1 MSHDRPDTSADDS
14 RDWGLGTRAIHAG
27 QSPDPSTGA
36 VMPPIYATSTYAQS
50 SPGVHQ
56 GFEYSRTHN
65 PTRFAYER
73 CIAGLEGGSRG
84 FAFASGLA
92 ATSTILE
99 LLDSGSHVIC
109 MDDVYGGTFRLF
121 ERVRRRSAGL
131 DFSFVDLTDP
141 AAFEAAIRPDT
152 RMVWVETPTNPMLK
166 IVDLRAIAAIA
177 KRHGLRMVADNT
189 FASPM
194 LQRPLEHG
202 ADIVMHSATKYLNGH
217 SDMVGGIAVVG
228 DDAELAEKMAFLQ
241 NSVGAVQGPFD
252 SFLALRG
259 LKTLHLRMRAH
270 CENAQALAEWLQTHP
285 AIETVIYP
293 GLESHPHHALAARQM
308 DGFGGIVSIRIK
320 GGYAGAQRFCER
332 THLFTLAESLG
343 GVESLVNH
351 PAVMTHASVPP
362 ERRAALGIHDD
373 LVRLSVGI
381 ETLSDLQADL
391 AQALAAV
398 A

>member
-1 MSHDRPDTSADDS
+1 MSDNDQLQ
-14 RDWGLGTRAIHAG
+14 LGTLAIHGG

-73 CIAGLEGGSRG
+73 CVATLERGSRG

-92 ATSTILE
+92 ATSTLLE
-99 LLDSGSHVIC
+99 LLDSGDHVIA
-109 MDDVYGGTFRLF
+109 MDDVYGGSFRLF

-131 DFSFVDLTDP
+131 DFSWVDLTDP
-141 AAFEAAIRPDT
+141 AKFEAAITPKT
-152 RMVWVETPTNPMLK
+152 KLVWIETPTNPLLK
-166 IVDLRAIAAIA
+166 IVDIAAIAAIA
-177 KRHGLRMVADNT
+177 KRRGLLVAVDNT

-202 ADIVMHSATKYLNGH
+202 ADIVMHSATKFINGH
-217 SDMVGGIAVVG
+217 SDIVGGLLVVG
-228 DDAELAEKMAFLQ
+228 DNDELGEQLAFLQ

-270 CENAQALAEWLQTHP
+270 CDNALALAQWLQEQAAVT
-285 AIETVIYP
+285 EVIYP
-293 GLESHPHHALAARQM
+293 GLPSHPHHELAKRQM
-308 DGFGGIVSIRIK
+308 DGFGGMLSIRLK
-320 GGYAGAQRFCER
+320 GGFEAAKRFCER
-332 THLFTLAESLG
+332 LQLFTLAESLG

-351 PAVMTHASVPP
+351 PAVMTHASIPP
-362 ERRAALGIHDD
+362 ARRAELGIGDE
-373 LVRLSVGI
+373 LVRLSVGV
-381 ETLSDLQADL
+381 EDVADLRADL
-391 AQALAAV
+391 AQALGAAEPGTR
-398 A
+398 

>member
-1 MSHDRPDTSADDS
+1 MNEGKDGASTRKRPQP
-14 RDWGLGTRAIHAG
+14 GTLAIHGG

-36 VMPPIYATSTYAQS
+36 VMVPIYATSTYAQA

-73 CIAGLEGGSRG
+73 CIAALEGGTRG

-92 ATSTILE
+92 ATSTLLE
-99 LLDSGSHVIC
+99 LLDSGDHVVA

-131 DFSFVDLTDP
+131 DFSWVDLTDP
-141 AAFEAAIRPDT
+141 AAFEAAIRPST
-152 RMVWVETPTNPMLK
+152 KLVWIETPTNPLLK
-166 IVDLRAIAAIA
+166 IVDIAAIAKIA
-177 KRHGLRMVADNT
+177 KRHGLIVVVDNT
-189 FASPM
+189 FSSPM
-194 LQRPLEHG
+194 VQRPIELG

-217 SDMVGGIAVVG
+217 SDMVGGILVVG
-228 DDAELAEKMAFLQ
+228 DNAELAEKLAFLQ
-241 NSVGAVQGPFD
+241 NSIGAVQGPFD

-270 CENAQALAEWLQTHP
+270 NENALALAQWLESHP
-285 AIETVIYP
+285 SIERVAYP
-293 GLESHPHHALAARQM
+293 GLASHPHHALAQRQM
-308 DGFGGIVSIRIK
+308 QGGGGIVTIFVRN
-320 GGYAGAQRFCER
+320 GLEGAKRFCER
-332 THLFTLAESLG
+332 TELFTLAESLG

-351 PAVMTHASVPP
+351 PAIMTHASIPP
-362 ERRAALGIHDD
+362 DRRAQLGLFDN

-381 ETLSDLQADL
+381 EDIDDLRADL
-391 AQALAAV
+391 EHALSG
-398 A
+398 